1 MTNEAGQIKSN
12 RQILIEWQ
20 GDLEDKSLVKETLKE
35 CVESMLDEE
44 EEDMDLLNMLFR

>member
-1 MTNEAGQIKSN
+1 MKQAKLKAIVKLNA
-12 RQILIEWQ
+12 
-20 GDLEDKSLVKETLKE
+20 EDKSLVKETLKE